1 VRTRPGHAAPGVEL
15 VELDLLEL
23 DAKRDVVAGV
33 DLVIHA
39 AAILRARTPA
49 ERALQERVNVEVTR
63 ALVEACRDTGVRR
76 LVHIGSTAT
85 LGISERPETPA
96 DEASEFNLAGFG
108 LDYNETKLQADRL
121 VLSAAAAGLET
132 VVVSPGF
139 TFGRWR
145 DGYRGGEVVERVLQ
159 RRVVPCTRGG
169 LSIVHVEDLVDG
181 IRRAAAAGRAG
192 HRYVLSG
199 PNASFHEIARA
210 VARLS
215 GERRLVLTVP
225 DVVRDLAGWILN
237 SERARRRGRAPLLF
251 LNGRYAYQ
259 YYSSE
264 KARRELGYEPRG
276 LDAIIADALA
286 HLRGP

>member
-39 AAILRARTPA
+39 AAILSARTPA

-108 LDYNETKLQADRL
+108 LGYNETKLQADRL